1 MNEKQRRNELLEEAR
16 AELKLLALKGIDPD
30 SMEQQAMEACI
41 RVLSARNALDAE
53 ITPEATAE
61 FDDALE
67 GLQRLFPSRGW
78 SVARKFGVTAGVMFG
93 AYGLYALLERLRK
106 KEDQVLAGGKCEG
119 VGMADPLLLF
129 PKRFN
134 KGEVGYDSFFEKF
147 LLVW

>member
-106 KEDQVLAGGKCEG
+106 KED
-119 VGMADPLLLF
+119 
-129 PKRFN
+129 
-134 KGEVGYDSFFEKF
+134 
-147 LLVW
+147 